1 MGLTKEQTA
10 SYRQSRVLKLISQP
24 GGATSGTMAGILRT
38 TRGVIINDIKEL
50 RKKGYPIQVSSMI
63 TEGGMYQAN
72 FELMR
77 IPRAPS

>member
-1 MGLTKEQTA
+1 MGLTKEQA
-10 SYRQSRVLKLISQP
+10 AGYRRSRVLKLISQP
-24 GGATSGTMAGILRT
+24 GGATSSKMAGILGV
-38 TRGVIINDIKEL
+38 TRGVILNDIKEL

-77 IPRAPS
+77 IPRALS